1 MNSQQPAP
9 LDETKRKRGG
19 QKGNQN
25 ARTHGFYSSDLSPE
39 EISEFWNIITRE
51 GLAPEIALIR
61 VKLRSSL
68 QNGTAN
74 RRVLGDASKL
84 LAKWYSANLSLN
96 KTELSSLK
104 ETILETLESCQP
116 DFSETT

>member
-1 MNSQQPAP
+1 MNSEQPEP
-9 LDETKRKRGG
+9 RRETKRKRGG

-25 ARTHGFYSSDLSPE
+25 ARTHGFYSAGLSPA
-39 EISEFWNIITRE
+39 EISEFWDIITRE

-68 QNGTAN
+68 ENGTAN
-74 RRVLGDASKL
+74 RRVLEDASKL